1 MPKKKEAKAPN
12 IWKTLWEEYKLEWKA
27 LWEQYKSIVIPF
39 IEGTAKY
46 VWQLVYGLIALV
58 VKGLYETGVY
68 YVKKLIEIIKKA

>member
-46 VWQLVYGLIALV
+46 VCQCCMILSSQLKTGLIQT
-58 VKGLYETGVY
+58 GLS
-68 YVKKLIEIIKKA
+68 